1 MGRLVILAG
10 FGLGFLPALSGWALD
25 PPPAGA
31 VRIATYNIAMYR
43 DEAGQLFRELASGK
57 SVQAAK
63 VAEVLQRVRPDVVLL
78 NEFDYEESGA
88 ALKAFREE
96 YLATSQAGLEPL
108 EYPYAF
114 YRPVN
119 TGVDSTYDLDGDGK
133 TGAPADAFGF
143 GQYPGKYGMVVLSK
157 HPIDE
162 TASRTFQKFLWKN
175 QPGALLTKRP
185 DGSPFYGAEAWEN
198 FRLSSKS
205 HWDVAVKLPNRTLHL
220 LCSHPTPPVFDGP
233 EDRNGLR
240 NHDEIRLIADYATGG
255 EEAEY
260 IVDDASVSGGLAN
273 GEAFV
278 VLGDLNADPVDGD
291 THNQAIK
298 QLLKHP
304 RINSCFTPTSAGGKL
319 VSEQYVENN
328 SAHHGDPT
336 HDTGNFSV
344 DGQANLRCDYALPSR
359 ELEVLATGVFWP
371 TGNEPGA
378 EAVTGSDHRLVWVD
392 VK

>member
-1 MGRLVILAG
+1 MGRLVILVG
-10 FGLGFLPALSGWALD
+10 FGLSFLPAMSGWALD
-25 PPPAGA
+25 PPPEGA

-43 DEAGQLFRELASGK
+43 DEAGQLAAELAGGK
-57 SVQAAK
+57 SQQAAK

-88 ALKAFREE
+88 ALKAFREG
-96 YLATSQAGLEPL
+96 YLAKSQAELEPI

-119 TGVDSTYDLDGDGK
+119 TGVDSTYDLDGDGR
-133 TGAPADAFGF
+133 TGGPADAFGF
-143 GQYPGKYGMVVLSK
+143 GQYPGKYGMVVLSTF
-157 HPIDE
+157 PIDE
-162 TASRTFQKFLWKN
+162 AASRTFQMFLWKN
-175 QPGALLTKRP
+175 QPNALLTTRP
-185 DGSPFYGAEAWEN
+185 DGSPFYGADAWDN

-220 LCSHPTPPVFDGP
+220 LCAHPTPPVFDGP

-255 EEAEY
+255 ERATY
-260 IVDDASVSGGLAN
+260 IVDDAGVSGGLAK

-298 QLLKHP
+298 QLLDHT
-304 RINSCFTPTSAGGKL
+304 RIKSELVPTSAGGPAA
-319 VSEQYVENN
+319 SAQYADLNLK
-328 SAHHGDPT
+328 HRGDPA
-336 HDTGNFSV
+336 HDTANFSV
-344 DGQANLRCDYALPSR
+344 DVQANLRCDYALPSR
-359 ELEVLATGVFWP
+359 ELEVIATGVYWP
-371 TGNEPGA
+371 TGEEPGA

>member
-1 MGRLVILAG
+1 MGRLVILV
-10 FGLGFLPALSGWALD
+10 GLGLGLMPPVSGWALD

-43 DEAGQLFRELASGK
+43 DEAGKLFQELSGGK
-57 SVQAAK
+57 SEQAAK

-78 NEFDYEESGA
+78 NEFDFEESGA
-88 ALKAFREE
+88 ALKSLREL
-96 YLATSQAGLEPL
+96 YLAKSQAGMEPL

-119 TGVDSTYDLDGDGK
+119 TGVDSTYDLDGDGRA
-133 TGAPADAFGF
+133 GGPADAFGF

-157 HPIDE
+157 YPIDE
-162 TASRTFQKFLWKN
+162 AASRTFQKFLWKD

-185 DGSPFYGAEAWEN
+185 DGSPFYGAEAWDN

-240 NHDEIRLIADYATGG
+240 NHDEIRLLADYAAGC
-255 EEAEY
+255 EQAKY
-260 IVDDASVSGGLAN
+260 IVDDAGVSGGLAD

-278 VLGDLNADPVDGD
+278 VLGDLNADPVDGASYN
-291 THNQAIK
+291 HAIK
-298 QLLKHP
+298 QLLDHP
-304 RINSCFTPTSAGGKL
+304 RINSSLIPTSAGG
-319 VSEQYVENN
+319 QAA
-328 SAHHGDPT
+328 SAKYADINLQHHGDPA
-336 HDTGNFSV
+336 HDTANFSV

-359 ELEVLATGVFWP
+359 ELKAIATGIYWP
-371 TGNEPGA
+371 TGDEPGA
-378 EAVTGSDHRLVWVD
+378 EAVAGSDHRLVWVD
-392 VK
+392 VE